1 MNLSCKSGFY
11 ARGKDTIMFCPN
23 CGKENPDGVA
33 FCGGCGMSLSEAAAA
48 SAAAAEPAPAAEAPA
63 EPAPAPDAAPV
74 APEAPAPDA
83 APVAP
88 EAPAPDAAP
97 VAPAAPAAEPAKPK
111 EPSSMLPFGQH
122 FKNIINAAIH
132 PVTGPAEIA
141 PQYEKI
147 GNAIILAVIALVIC
161 AVVSGAT
168 STIYYLIRMAIDKV
182 EMRRSDFRDYYEA
195 GKVIVRILKYC
206 FMPFLYYGV
215 KTFGM
220 AGIFMLAG
228 LIIKEKW
235 SFPRLLSIAS
245 LAVIPAYVID
255 DIIGTIFGL
264 IPVIRLGGLIGTVT
278 VIYYYLMLFEGMGA
292 ETKLKGN
299 KKGFV
304 IVACIALTSW
314 IAGFF

>member
-1 MNLSCKSGFY
+1 
-11 ARGKDTIMFCPN
+11 MFCPN

-33 FCGGCGMSLSEAAAA
+33 FCGECGMSLSE
-48 SAAAAEPAPAAEAPA
+48 PAA
-63 EPAPAPDAAPV
+63 
-74 APEAPAPDA
+74 
-83 APVAP
+83 
-88 EAPAPDAAP
+88 
-97 VAPAAPAAEPAKPK
+97 APAAPAAEAAPAEPAPEAPAEAPAEPVPAAEAAPAPEAAAAAVAAPAAQPQPAQPK

-122 FKNIINAAIH
+122 FKNIFNAAIH

-147 GNAIILAVIALVIC
+147 GNALILAVIALVIC

-168 STIYYLIRMAIDKV
+168 STIYYLIQMAIDKA
-182 EMRRSDFRDYYEA
+182 EMRRSDFKDIYEA
-195 GKVIVRILKYC
+195 GRVVLRILRYC
-206 FMPFLYYGV
+206 FMPFLYYAV

-220 AGIFMLAG
+220 AGIFTLAG
-228 LIIKEKW
+228 VILKEKW

-245 LAVIPAYVID
+245 LAVIPAYVVD

-278 VIYYYLMLFEGMGA
+278 IIYYYLMLFEGMGA

>member
-1 MNLSCKSGFY
+1 
-11 ARGKDTIMFCPN
+11 MFCPN

-33 FCGGCGMSLSEAAAA
+33 FCAGCGMSFGAAAA
-48 SAAAAEPAPAAEAPA
+48 APAPEAAPVEPAPAAPVAEA
-63 EPAPAPDAAPV
+63 APAPEA
-74 APEAPAPDA
+74 APEAAAQPAPQ
-83 APVAP
+83 PQ
-88 EAPAPDAAP
+88 
-97 VAPAAPAAEPAKPK
+97 AKPK
-111 EPSSMLPFGQH
+111 EPSQTLPFGQH
-122 FKNIINAAIH
+122 FKNIFNAAIH

-161 AVVSGAT
+161 AIVSGGS
-168 STIYYLIRMAIDKV
+168 STISYLVRMAIDKA
-182 EMRRSDFRDYYEA
+182 EMRRSDFRDAYEA
-195 GKVIVRILKYC
+195 GTVALRIVKYTVL
-206 FMPFLYYGV
+206 PFLYYAV

-228 LIIKEKW
+228 LIVKEKW

-245 LAVIPAYVID
+245 LAVIPGYVVD
-255 DIIGTIFGL
+255 DILGAVIGL
-264 IPVIRLGGLIGTVT
+264 IPFVRLGGLVGTVCI
-278 VIYYYLMLFEGMGA
+278 IYYYLMLFEGMGA

-304 IVACIALTSW
+304 LVACIALTGW

>member
-1 MNLSCKSGFY
+1 
-11 ARGKDTIMFCPN
+11 
-23 CGKENPDGVA
+23 
-33 FCGGCGMSLSEAAAA
+33 MSL
-48 SAAAAEPAPAAEAPA
+48 SAAAAAPAEPAPEAPAEAPA
-63 EPAPAPDAAPV
+63 EPAPAVDAPAVEVPVEPVPEAAPAPEEVPV
-74 APEAPAPDA
+74 APSADTVEAVL
-83 APVAP
+83 VA
-88 EAPAPDAAP
+88 EAP
-97 VAPAAPAAEPAKPK
+97 VAPAAQPK

-122 FKNIINAAIH
+122 FKNIFNAAIH

-147 GNAIILAVIALVIC
+147 GNALILAVIALVIC

-168 STIYYLIRMAIDKV
+168 STIYYLIQMAIDKA
-182 EMRRSDFRDYYEA
+182 EMRRSDFKDIYEA
-195 GKVIVRILKYC
+195 GRVVLRILRYC
-206 FMPFLYYGV
+206 FMPFLYYAV

-220 AGIFMLAG
+220 AGIFTLAG
-228 LIIKEKW
+228 VILKEKW

-245 LAVIPAYVID
+245 LAVIPAYVVD

-278 VIYYYLMLFEGMGA
+278 IIYYYLMLFEGMGA

>member
-1 MNLSCKSGFY
+1 
-11 ARGKDTIMFCPN
+11 MFCPN
-23 CGKENPDGVA
+23 CGKEIPDGVA
-33 FCGGCGMSLSEAAAA
+33 FCGGCGMSLSAAAVA
-48 SAAAAEPAPAAEAPA
+48 PEAEAAPA

-74 APEAPAPDA
+74 APEAPAPEEV
-83 APVAP
+83 PVAP
-88 EAPAPDAAP
+88 SADTVEAVLVAE
-97 VAPAAPAAEPAKPK
+97 APAAPAAEPAKPK

-147 GNAIILAVIALVIC
+147 SNAIILAVIALVIC

-168 STIYYLIRMAIDKV
+168 STIYYLIHMAIDKA

-278 VIYYYLMLFEGMGA
+278 IIYYYLMLFEGMGA

>member
-1 MNLSCKSGFY
+1 
-11 ARGKDTIMFCPN
+11 
-23 CGKENPDGVA
+23 
-33 FCGGCGMSLSEAAAA
+33 
-48 SAAAAEPAPAAEAPA
+48 
-63 EPAPAPDAAPV
+63 
-74 APEAPAPDA
+74 
-83 APVAP
+83 
-88 EAPAPDAAP
+88 
-97 VAPAAPAAEPAKPK
+97 
-111 EPSSMLPFGQH
+111 MLPFGQH
-122 FKNIINAAIH
+122 FKNIFNAAIH

-147 GNAIILAVIALVIC
+147 GNALILAVIALVIC

-168 STIYYLIRMAIDKV
+168 STIYYLIQMAIDKA
-182 EMRRSDFRDYYEA
+182 EMRRSDFKDIYEA
-195 GKVIVRILKYC
+195 GRVVLRILRYC
-206 FMPFLYYGV
+206 FMPFLYYAV

-220 AGIFMLAG
+220 AGIFTLAG
-228 LIIKEKW
+228 VILKEKW

-245 LAVIPAYVID
+245 LAVIPAYVVD

-278 VIYYYLMLFEGMGA
+278 IIYYYLMLFEGMGA

>member
-1 MNLSCKSGFY
+1 
-11 ARGKDTIMFCPN
+11 MFCPN

-33 FCGGCGMSLSEAAAA
+33 FCGGCGMSLSEAAPAA
-48 SAAAAEPAPAAEAPA
+48 AAAAEPAPAAEAPA

-74 APEAPAPDA
+74 APEAPAPEA

-88 EAPAPDAAP
+88 EAPAPEAAP

-122 FKNIINAAIH
+122 FKNIIKAAIH

-141 PQYEKI
+141 PQYDKI

-168 STIYYLIRMAIDKV
+168 HTITYLINMAIDKAQL
-182 EMRRSDFRDYYEA
+182 RRSTFNDLYDA
-195 GKVIVRILKYC
+195 ATVAIRITKYC
-206 FMPFLYYGV
+206 ILPFFFFAV

-220 AGIFMLAG
+220 AGIFTLAG
-228 LIIKEKW
+228 LILKEKW

-245 LAVIPAYVID
+245 LCVIPAYVVDYIVG
-255 DIIGTIFGL
+255 DILGL

-278 VIYYYLMLFEGMGA
+278 IIYYYLMLFEGMSA
-292 ETKLKGN
+292 ETKLKGD

-304 IVACIALTSW
+304 VVACIALTCW
-314 IAGFF
+314 IANFF